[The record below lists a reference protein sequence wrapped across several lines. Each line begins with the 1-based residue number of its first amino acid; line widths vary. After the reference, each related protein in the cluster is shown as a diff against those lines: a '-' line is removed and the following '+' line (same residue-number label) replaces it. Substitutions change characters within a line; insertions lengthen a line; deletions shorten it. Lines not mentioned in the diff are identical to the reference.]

1 MKELLDIA
9 YRADQEICQLDLY
22 LPEQKDYPMIV
33 FFHGGGLVSGDRKRP
48 CEIEAARSY
57 AQQGIGYAMVEYRM
71 YPHGA
76 KYPDFLEDAEAAVRF
91 VASYMKEQGN
101 EGPIL
106 VAGSSAGAWI
116 GLMLCLS
123 GRYLQ
128 DLPIA
133 GWLIESPQTTS
144 HFTVIQQELG
154 LDPRLERI
162 DEYAPLYYVGPG
174 TQFSKMLLTFYDNDM
189 PCRYEENMLF
199 VKHIQRF
206 NPDADLEYYVLPGT
220 HTQGSAEKD
229 EDGQYPIF
237 KLTMDWMKRKGLI

>member
-1 MKELLDIA
+1 MKELLDVS
-9 YRADQEICQLDLY
+9 YRVDQDICKLDLY
-22 LPEQKDYPMIV
+22 LPDCKTYPVIV
-33 FFHGGGLVSGDRKRP
+33 FFHGGGLTGGNRKRP
-48 CEIEAARSY
+48 CEIEAARAY
-57 AQQGIGYAMVEYRM
+57 VEKGIGYAMVEYRM
-71 YPHGA
+71 YSHGA

-91 VASYMKEQGN
+91 VASFMKEQGN

-106 VAGSSAGAWI
+106 FAGSSAGAWI